1 MDTLTNFWSNL
12 FSLNG
17 DKFLLITSY
26 SLMFHQQVDK
36 KKKQNKASGPV
47 HPRYRCTHFI
57 FEKNQESKKI
67 RIKVQ
72 Q

>member
-36 KKKQNKASGPV
+36 KKNKTRHQVQYTLDTGV
-47 HPRYRCTHFI
+47 LILFL
-57 FEKNQESKKI
+57 KKI
-67 RIKVQ
+67 KRARKYV
-72 Q
+72 